1 MIRFDIR
8 DIHLVHGEYRYGY
21 EAATYHEVEGVY
33 EAATCHE
40 AENVEEAATSYASQV
55 TWRRPGGQSL
65 PVAPATTTRP
75 TPRRDDASSA
85 GRCRADRDSLRTPAA
100 HWRGESA
107 GPREQANMAATTRRR
122 KAAQAPTTSKTVRL
136 NVAIP
141 SEAWERLALH
151 STMTRR
157 TQADIITELV
167 ETHLRSYRVQFI
179 GPKESA
185 EVAETAPVAT
195 PEVSTQATA

>member
-1 MIRFDIR
+1 
-8 DIHLVHGEYRYGY
+8 
-21 EAATYHEVEGVY
+21 
-33 EAATCHE
+33 
-40 AENVEEAATSYASQV
+40 
-55 TWRRPGGQSL
+55 
-65 PVAPATTTRP
+65 
-75 TPRRDDASSA
+75 
-85 GRCRADRDSLRTPAA
+85 
-100 HWRGESA
+100 
-107 GPREQANMAATTRRR
+107 MAQTTRRR
-122 KAAQAPTTSKTVRL
+122 KATTDTATRGTVRL

-185 EVAETAPVAT
+185 RPDDSAPVAS
-195 PEVSTQATA
+195 PLESSAAAAV